1 MAYQAGYVAPDAFKK
16 TKKKGGTEMT
26 YEKETVEEIAEYPCL
41 AIDDRGITQKT
52 AEHFSV
58 RTALS
63 TTDGCT
69 PIAHYFPYT
78 SEDGTITGY
87 KKRDLTK
94 HKKEK
99 GHFTIVGLV
108 KPEVV
113 QLFGTRNGNATGGK
127 KVWICEGEYDS
138 MTSYQVLKDE
148 YPRGN
153 PTVLSI
159 GFGTA
164 NAVQHI
170 GQKFNMKF
178 LNKFAEKITV
188 FDNDHATMEEKE
200 KGIKKGKEAT
210 ADVYG
215 LIPDMFVAP
224 LPDGKDPCDVTKEN
238 TAKELYWMLM
248 KPVKYTPEGF
258 VRYEEI
264 RSKAIALP
272 TLGKPWP
279 WPAVT
284 KKTLGRRTGEG
295 IYIGSGVKMGK
306 SVIVDTIVEHII
318 RNDKNS
324 LGEPQKAALFK
335 FEEQPDETIKKV
347 AGKFYRKDY
356 SNPEKIIF
364 INAEGTEVD
373 IWGDTIVDKENYFTP
388 EQLEVAVD
396 SVGDSIVL
404 YNNYGRCHWDELK
417 GAIRHA
423 VLVEHITDVFI
434 DPITRLTAGM
444 SPSDANTELERFAD
458 EVSKMAQD
466 LGFTYYCFCHLK
478 APNQGASHEFGGKI
492 MSSQFRGSRAMMQ
505 ACFYMMGLEGNK
517 DPEQPEKV
525 QNTRYLVI
533 LDDRK
538 HGRTARIPL
547 FYDVNTGVLA
557 EPPEGFLED
566 DSCQTLQEW
575 YNLYPNGKT
584 IVEETED
591 F

>member
-41 AIDDRGITQKT
+41 SIDERGITQKT
-52 AEHFSV
+52 AEHFGV

-78 SEDGTITGY
+78 SEEGTITGY

-138 MTSYQVLKDE
+138 MVSYQVLKDE

-178 LNKFAEKITV
+178 LNKFAEKVTV

-224 LPDGKDPCDVTKEN
+224 LPDGKDPCDVTKDN
-238 TAKELYWMLM
+238 TTKELYWMLM

-258 VRYEEI
+258 VRYEEVEK
-264 RSKAIALP
+264 KAKEMP
-272 TLGKPWP
+272 VLGKSWP
-279 WPAVT
+279 WPT
-284 KKTLGRRTGEG
+284 LHKKTLGRRLGEG
-295 IYIGSGVKMGK
+295 YYIGAGVKQGK
-306 SVIVDTIVEHII
+306 SEWANKLIQYITE
-318 RNDKNS
+318 NDLNKQ
-324 LGEPQKAALFK
+324 GEPQKVAVFK
-335 FEEQPDETIKKV
+335 FEEQPDITIKKV
-347 AGKFYRKDY
+347 AGKFFKRDF
-356 SNPEKIIF
+356 SNPEKILF
-364 INAEGTEVD
+364 IDENGREHD
-373 IWGDTIVDKENYFTP
+373 IWGEDIKYRDTYFTQ
-388 EQLEVAVD
+388 EELDYAVD
-396 SVGDSIVL
+396 TVGPRLVM
-404 YNNYGRCHWDELK
+404 YNNYGRCHWEELK

-423 VLVEHITDVFI
+423 VLVEHIEDIII
-434 DPITRLTAGM
+434 DPITRLTSGM
-444 SPSDANTELERFAD
+444 TASEASTELERFAD
-458 EVSKMAQD
+458 EISKMSKD

-478 APNQGASHEFGGKI
+478 APSQGPSHEFGGKVV
-492 MSSQFRGSRAMMQ
+492 SSQFTGSRAMMR
-505 ACFYMMGLEGNK
+505 AAYYLIGIERNK
-517 DPEQPEKV
+517 DPELTEKEV
-525 QNTRYLVI
+525 NTSHMVL

-538 HGRTARIPL
+538 HGRTGKIPM
-547 FYDVNTGVLA
+547 FYDVDTGDYI
-557 EPPEGFLED
+557 EPPEGFIED
-566 DSCQTLQEW
+566 DACQTLQEW